1 MKYVTNAFSL
11 QMLREPDCLVNITEI
26 DYDAFKAL
34 SYDAYSVI
42 GHHDIAGV
50 LGLEYNRESI
60 KINEDDV
67 VLVAQ
72 LFGGRL
78 PENCTELP
86 EDVELRFFCIRLMK
100 K

>member
-11 QMLREPDCLVNITEI
+11 QMLREPDCLVNITEL
-26 DYDAFKAL
+26 DYDEFKAL

-42 GHHDIAGV
+42 GHKDIAGV

-60 KINEDDV
+60 KINQDDV

-86 EDVELRFFCIRLMK
+86 ENVELRFFCIRVIRK
-100 K
+100 

>member
-34 SYDAYSVI
+34 SYDAYSAI

-50 LGLEYNRESI
+50 LELKYNRESI

-86 EDVELRFFCIRLMK
+86 ENVELRFFCIRLMK

>member
-34 SYDAYSVI
+34 SYDAYSAI

-50 LGLEYNRESI
+50 LGLKYNRESI

-86 EDVELRFFCIRLMK
+86 ENVELRFFCIRLMK

>member
-34 SYDAYSVI
+34 SYDAYSAI

-86 EDVELRFFCIRLMK
+86 DDVELKFFCIRVIK